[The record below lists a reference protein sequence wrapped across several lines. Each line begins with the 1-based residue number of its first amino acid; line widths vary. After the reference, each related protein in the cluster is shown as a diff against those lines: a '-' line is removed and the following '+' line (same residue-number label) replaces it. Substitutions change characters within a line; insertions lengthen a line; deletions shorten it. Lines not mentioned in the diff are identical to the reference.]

1 MRTGSA
7 TARTTGRRT
16 WLFCAAWLSIW
27 PRWSPQK
34 RRSRVSS
41 SAPDGITP
49 TWSPSSPKPQK
60 AKCDSPVQKG
70 QLKILAVSS
79 PQRSFAAPD
88 APTLDEAGLSP
99 FNLDIWVGL
108 FAPRNTPEEI
118 VARFNRDV
126 NDVLRQPEIRTTLL
140 NKGANIT
147 PMTMEQFAG
156 FVGAETKRYATL
168 IDTE

>member
-27 PRWSPQK
+27 PRWSPPK

-60 AKCDSPVQKG
+60 AKCDSPGYGPYLRDVLVSGNVVRQSG
-70 QLKILAVSS
+70 VGVAVSVAPNAGAAQIANNLFS
-79 PQRSFAAPD
+79 RCPGGGVVGYEWDKAASADLTFGGAGRFAHLAI
-88 APTLDEAGLSP
+88 TG
-99 FNLDIWVGL
+99 
-108 FAPRNTPEEI
+108 NT
-118 VARFNRDV
+118 VR
-126 NDVLRQPEIRTTLL
+126 
-140 NKGANIT
+140 
-147 PMTMEQFAG
+147 
-156 FVGAETKRYATL
+156 
-168 IDTE
+168 